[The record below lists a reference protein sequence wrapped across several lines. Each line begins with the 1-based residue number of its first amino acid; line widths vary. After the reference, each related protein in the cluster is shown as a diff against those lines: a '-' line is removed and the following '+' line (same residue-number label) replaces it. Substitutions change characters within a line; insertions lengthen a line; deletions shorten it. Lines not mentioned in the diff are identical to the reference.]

1 MHSFISMRWLDRP
14 SIYLSK
20 NWNNKTGYTAV
31 RCVPL
36 VISLLSPSL
45 VTAFPAP
52 SSFPIPSSRHPQ
64 PLATSE
70 ADKTHFRAFKNE
82 KKVTDGPMAKQTDT
96 PSYEDD
102 GRI

>member
-1 MHSFISMRWLDRP
+1 MLEQLRCQLP
-14 SIYLSK
+14 K
-20 NWNNKTGYTAV
+20 KGNKTGYTAV

-70 ADKTHFRAFKNE
+70 ADKTHFRAFKKEN
-82 KKVTDGPMAKQTDT
+82 KVTDGPF
-96 PSYEDD
+96 YEDN